1 MVGRWQYAISEPQWL
16 LANVPIL
23 GGGVSSP
30 GPKGLNL
37 KEGEK
42 REDMRERDRGE
53 KVARNGREMG
63 RFPDYHFN
71 RIDRLLI
78 LHCIDI

>member
-53 KVARNGREMG
+53 GGEKWARNGEISG
-63 RFPDYHFN
+63 LSFQPN
-71 RIDRLLI
+71 
-78 LHCIDI
+78 